1 MNPDSS
7 KHFLYFRAIQG
18 HSEGNLDDPAL
29 QDNVL
34 LPEDF
39 TKCIYHV
46 GTVSEIHSTI
56 RSGVFPVGRSLKRD
70 RQFVF
75 FTCSE
80 PDRRRAKHGRN
91 SMRLGQAKVRTIQ
104 KHLENSS
111 TQCIGATYSSLRRED
126 CNFIKHDHTQSFCTT
141 HYLRFVLRKRYA

>member
-7 KHFLYFRAIQG
+7 KHSLYFRAIQG

-39 TKCIYHV
+39 TKYIYHV
-46 GTVSEIHSTI
+46 GNVSEIHSTI
-56 RSGVFPVGRSLKRD
+56 RSGFFPGGRSLKRD

-75 FTCSE
+75 FTAVNPTDDKQSMEEIRCDLDKPRFAPYKNTWRTHQHSVLVQLAARSE
-80 PDRRRAKHGRN
+80 ERIAI
-91 SMRLGQAKVRTIQ
+91 L
-104 KHLENSS
+104 SS
-111 TQCIGATYSSLRRED
+111 TITRNRSLQ
-126 CNFIKHDHTQSFCTT
+126 HTTCDLF
-141 HYLRFVLRKRYA
+141 